1 MTENQPQLH
10 QLLAKLEQLLQ
21 KQNSFAKEI
30 EALRQDIEVLKKE
43 STVQPASVQ
52 VPRLPISPPA
62 IKEPSQTNV
71 GEIPASTAQAN
82 TSYDNKL
89 ESFIGENLIS
99 KIGIIVLVLGVAIGV
114 KYVIDHNLISPLVRI
129 SLGYS
134 VGFVLLV
141 LTHRLKSHYLEYS
154 VALLSGAVSILY
166 FTTFAAHLFYQFY
179 SFGLCFGLML
189 ATTIFTVLAAMYFNR
204 SFIALLGLIGAY
216 VLPYL
221 LYIDPKEINLL
232 FPYLSLVN
240 LGILL
245 IAISRNWKF
254 LNVVAFIWTWLI
266 FFGWYIT
273 LYKPTSQFVSAWVYL
288 SVFFCIFYGTF
299 LAYKLNKL
307 EPLNSRDVVLISINA
322 LLFCFFGIR
331 ISVVQFDHHDFSG
344 LIASLSAGI
353 HFLVAYLVSQQG
365 KADPKIARFLGVL
378 GWSFLTLAIP
388 IQFDG
393 VWVTV
398 FWGIEA
404 GLMFIW
410 GRLRSIALAEIL
422 SFFVLGLAG
431 IQLGNSWVSYLYSY
445 PINPVRFFNPDFLSS
460 IFFAGVL
467 VAVNYVHHRFLI
479 RSPCIQHENQN
490 HLLRFSLGTALVK
503 VLYFSFFCEISA
515 YWIHVYGQFTEP
527 GLTWSRF
534 YFQGDIDSFRWIW
547 LINYTLFFI
556 AVLTVL
562 NWFWIKSKELG
573 VLSLSLQLATV
584 VVVFILGFYLLNGFY
599 ATYLTQPDFIWY
611 DRIRYLTILF
621 LLVMLGTGI
630 PYLWRQ
636 ELSKDIRVTYELV
649 VYASV
654 LFLVSNEIMLI
665 GTSLAYKLGL
675 SLWWGVFALGLIVWG
690 IWKRIPHARIAG
702 IFLFGATLIKL
713 FFYDIEHLA
722 TIPKTIIFVALG
734 MLLLLVSYL
743 YNRYKE
749 WLNPDQE
756 PTNLSPDHQKSFHSN
771 SE

>member
-21 KQNSFAKEI
+21 KQDSFARETEALRQEI
-30 EALRQDIEVLKKE
+30 EALKKE
-43 STVQPASVQ
+43 SNPKPEAVQISKP
-52 VPRLPISPPA
+52 PISPTA
-62 IKEPSQTNV
+62 IKEP
-71 GEIPASTAQAN
+71 IPAITEQPLASTTPAN
-82 TSYDNKL
+82 TPYDNKL

-114 KYVIDHNLISPLVRI
+114 KYVIDHNLISPLMRI

-166 FTTFAAHLFYQFY
+166 FTTFAAHIFYQFY
-179 SFGLCFGLML
+179 SFSLCFGLML

-204 SFIALLGLIGAY
+204 SFIALLGLVGAY

-221 LYIDPKEINLL
+221 LYIDPKEIDLL

-245 IAISRNWKF
+245 IALSRNWKS

-273 LYKPTSQFVSAWVYL
+273 FYRPVPQFVSSWVYL
-288 SVFFCIFYGTF
+288 GVFFCIFYGIF

-307 EPLNSRDVVLISINA
+307 EPMNTSDVVLIGSNA
-322 LLFCFFGIR
+322 ILFCFFGIR

-353 HFLVAYLVSQQG
+353 HFLVAYLVSLQD
-365 KADPKIARFLGVL
+365 KADPKITRFLSVL

-388 IQFDG
+388 LQFDG

-398 FWGIEA
+398 FWGLEA
-404 GLMFIW
+404 GLMFVW
-410 GRLRSIALAEIL
+410 GRLRSVPLAEIL
-422 SFFVLGLAG
+422 SFLVLGLAG
-431 IQLGNSWVSYLYSY
+431 IQIGNSWVTYLYSY
-445 PINPVRFFNPDFLSS
+445 PINPVRFFNGHFLSS
-460 IFFAGVL
+460 IFFACVL
-467 VAVNYVHHRFLI
+467 VAINFIHHRFLI
-479 RSPCIQHENQN
+479 RSPWIQHEDQNQ
-490 HLLRFSLGTALVK
+490 LLRFSLGAALVK
-503 VLYFSFFCEISA
+503 VLYFTFFCEISA
-515 YWIHVYGQFTEP
+515 YWIHVYGQFAEP
-527 GLTWSRF
+527 GQTWSRL
-534 YFQGDIDSFRWIW
+534 YFQEDIDSFRWIW
-547 LINYTLFFI
+547 LINYSLFFI
-556 AVLTVL
+556 AVLTLL
-562 NWFWIKSKELG
+562 NWFWIKNKELG
-573 VLSLSLQLATV
+573 VLSLGLQLAAV

-599 ATYLTQPDFIWY
+599 ATYLVQPDYVLY
-611 DRIRYLTILF
+611 DRIRYLTVLF
-621 LLVMLGTGI
+621 LLLMLGTGI

-636 ELSKDIRVTYELV
+636 ELSKDLKVTYELV
-649 VYASV
+649 VYACV
-654 LFLVSNEIMLI
+654 LFPVSNEIMLI

-675 SLWWGVFALGLIVWG
+675 SLWWGVFALGLIVLG

-702 IFLFGATLIKL
+702 IFLFGVTLFKL

-722 TIPKTIIFVALG
+722 TIPKTVIFVALG

-749 WLNPDQE
+749 WLNPE
-756 PTNLSPDHQKSFHSN
+756 PTNLSPDHQKSSHS
-771 SE
+771 STE

>member
-1 MTENQPQLH
+1 MTENQLQLH

-21 KQNSFAKEI
+21 RQNSFAREI
-30 EALRQDIEVLKKE
+30 EALRQEIEALKKPTTTKISE
-43 STVQPASVQ
+43 NQTSAAP
-52 VPRLPISPPA
+52 VPPPKIISPVQSIPEQPLATTAPA
-62 IKEPSQTNV
+62 KTP
-71 GEIPASTAQAN
+71 
-82 TSYDNKL
+82 YDNKL

-129 SLGYS
+129 CLGYL

-141 LTHRLKSHYLEYS
+141 LTYRLKSHYLEYS

-245 IAISRNWKF
+245 IALSRNWKF

-273 LYKPTSQFVSAWVYL
+273 LYKPVSQFVSSWAYL
-288 SVFFCIFYGTF
+288 CVFFCIFYGIF

-307 EPLNSRDVVLISINA
+307 EPLKTGDVVLISSNA

-331 ISVVQFDHHDFSG
+331 ISVVQFDHHNFSG

-353 HFLVAYLVSQQG
+353 HFLMAYTVYRQTEVDL
-365 KADPKIARFLGVL
+365 KITRFLSIL
-378 GWSFLTLAIP
+378 GWSFLTIAVPL
-388 IQFDG
+388 QFDG
-393 VWVTV
+393 VWVMV
-398 FWGIEA
+398 FWGLEA
-404 GLMFIW
+404 GLMFVW
-410 GRLRSIALAEIL
+410 GRLRSIPLAEI
-422 SFFVLGLAG
+422 SSYFVMGLAG
-431 IQLGNSWVSYLYSY
+431 IQLANSWVLYVYSY
-445 PINPVRFFNPDFLSS
+445 PINPVRFFNADFLSS
-460 IFFAGVL
+460 IFFAGIL
-467 VAVNYVHHRFLI
+467 AGVNYIHSRFLI
-479 RSPCIQHENQN
+479 RSPWIQHEGQNQ
-490 HLLRFSLGTALVK
+490 LLRALLGTGFVL
-503 VLYFSFFCEISA
+503 VLYFTLFCEISA
-515 YWIHVYGQFTEP
+515 YWIHAYGQFAEP
-527 GLTWSRF
+527 GQSWSRF
-534 YFQGDIDSFRWIW
+534 YFQEDIDSFRWIW
-547 LINYTLFFI
+547 LINYTLLFI
-556 AVLTVL
+556 GALTLL

-573 VLSLSLQLATV
+573 ILSLGLQLAAV

-599 ATYLTQPDFIWY
+599 ATYFTHPDYVLY

-621 LLVMLGTGI
+621 LLMMLGTGI
-630 PYLWRQ
+630 PYLWQQ
-636 ELSKDIRVTYELV
+636 ELSKDLKITFELV
-649 VYASV
+649 LYSCV
-654 LFLVSNEIMLI
+654 LFVVSNEIMLI

-675 SLWWGVFALGLIVWG
+675 SLWWGVFALGLIVLG
-690 IWKRIPHARIAG
+690 IWKRKPHLRISG
-702 IFLFGATLIKL
+702 IFLFGATLLKL

-722 TIPKTIIFVALG
+722 TIPKTVIFIALG

-756 PTNLSPDHQKSFHSN
+756 PTNLSPDHQKSSHSN

>member
-21 KQNSFAKEI
+21 KQDSFAREI
-30 EALRQDIEVLKKE
+30 EGLRQDIEALKKE
-43 STVQPASVQ
+43 SNPKPEGVQISRP
-52 VPRLPISPPA
+52 PISPPV
-62 IKEPSQTNV
+62 IKEPTQAIV
-71 GEIPASTAQAN
+71 EQPLASSAQAN
-82 TSYDNKL
+82 PPYDNKL
-89 ESFIGENLIS
+89 ESYIGENLIS

-134 VGFVLLV
+134 VGFLLLL

-166 FTTFAAHLFYQFY
+166 FTTLAAHIFYQFY
-179 SFGLCFGLML
+179 SFSLCFGLML

-245 IAISRNWKF
+245 IALSRNWKF

-273 LYKPTSQFVSAWVYL
+273 LYKPVSQFVSSWVYL
-288 SVFFCIFYGTF
+288 SVFFGIFYGIF

-307 EPLNSRDVVLISINA
+307 EPLNTGDVVLISINA

-331 ISVVQFDHHDFSG
+331 IFVVQFGHHDFSG

-353 HFLVAYLVSQQG
+353 HFLMAYLVSQQG
-365 KADPKIARFLGVL
+365 KADPKIARFLSVL

-388 IQFDG
+388 LQFDG
-393 VWVTV
+393 IWVTV

-404 GLMFIW
+404 GLLFAW
-410 GRLRSIALAEIL
+410 GRLKSIRLAEIL
-422 SFFVLGLAG
+422 SYFVMGLAG
-431 IQLGNSWVSYLYSY
+431 VQVANSWVHYMYSY
-445 PINPVRFFNPDFLSS
+445 PITPVRVFNADFLGS
-460 IFFAGVL
+460 IFFAGIL
-467 VAVNYVHHRFLI
+467 AGVNYFHYRHLI
-479 RSPCIQHENQN
+479 RSPWIQHEDQN
-490 HLLRFSLGTALVK
+490 HLLRFSLGTGLVA
-503 VLYFSFFCEISA
+503 VLYFTFFCEISA
-515 YWIHVYGQFTEP
+515 YWIHVYGQFAEP
-527 GLTWSRF
+527 GHSWNRL
-534 YFQGDIDSFRWIW
+534 YFQEDIDSFRWIW
-547 LINYTLFFI
+547 LINYTLFFLSI
-556 AVLTVL
+556 LTLL

-573 VLSLSLQLATV
+573 ILSLGLQLAAV

-599 ATYLTQPDFIWY
+599 ATYLAQPDFVLY
-611 DRIRYLTILF
+611 DRIRYLTMLF
-621 LLVMLGTGI
+621 LLLMLGTGI

-649 VYASV
+649 VYACV

-675 SLWWGVFALGLIVWG
+675 SLWWGVFALGLIVLG

-702 IFLFGATLIKL
+702 IFLFGATLVKL

-749 WLNPDQE
+749 WLE
-756 PTNLSPDHQKSFHSN
+756 K
-771 SE
+771 E

>member
-21 KQNSFAKEI
+21 KQDSFAREI
-30 EALRQDIEVLKKE
+30 EALRQEIEALKKPNIAKIPE
-43 STVQPASVQ
+43 VQSTAAPVSPPKIASPVQPIPEQPLAAAAPAK
-52 VPRLPISPPA
+52 VP
-62 IKEPSQTNV
+62 
-71 GEIPASTAQAN
+71 
-82 TSYDNKL
+82 YDNKL

-129 SLGYS
+129 CLGYL
-134 VGFVLLV
+134 VGFVLLI
-141 LTHRLKSHYLEYS
+141 LTYRLKSHYLEYS

-166 FTTFAAHLFYQFY
+166 FTTLAAHIFYQFY

-189 ATTIFTVLAAMYFNR
+189 AITLFTALAALYFNR

-221 LYIDPKEINLL
+221 LYINPKEIDLL

-245 IAISRNWKF
+245 IAVSRNWKF
-254 LNVVAFIWTWLI
+254 LNVVAFIWTWFI

-273 LYKPTSQFVSAWVYL
+273 LYKPVPQFVSAWVYL
-288 SVFFCIFYGTF
+288 TVFFSIFYGTF

-307 EPLNSRDVVLISINA
+307 EPLNTSDLVLITINST
-322 LLFCFFGIR
+322 LYCFFGIR

-353 HFLVAYLVSQQG
+353 HFLLAYTVYQQD
-365 KADPKIARFLGVL
+365 KVDPKITRFLSVL
-378 GWSFLTLAIP
+378 GWSFLTIAVPL
-388 IQFDG
+388 QFDG

-398 FWGIEA
+398 FWGLEA
-404 GLMFIW
+404 GLMFVW
-410 GRLRSIALAEIL
+410 GRLRSIPLAEIL
-422 SFFVLGLAG
+422 SYFVMGLAG
-431 IQLGNSWVSYLYSY
+431 IQVANSWVLYVYSY
-445 PINPVRFFNPDFLSS
+445 PINPVRVFNADFLSS
-460 IFFAGVL
+460 IFFAGIL
-467 VAVNYVHHRFLI
+467 VGVNYIHSRFLI
-479 RSPCIQHENQN
+479 RSPWIQHEDQNQ
-490 HLLRFSLGTALVK
+490 LLRALLGTGLVL
-503 VLYFSFFCEISA
+503 VLYFTFFCEISA
-515 YWIHVYGQFTEP
+515 YWIHAYGQYAKP
-527 GLTWSRF
+527 GQLWSSH
-534 YFQGDIDSFRWIW
+534 YFQEDIDSFRWIW

-562 NWFWIKSKELG
+562 NWFWIKSRELG
-573 VLSLSLQLATV
+573 VLSLGLQVAAV

-599 ATYLTQPDFIWY
+599 AIYLAQPDYVLY

-621 LLVMLGTGI
+621 LLLMLGTGI
-630 PYLWRQ
+630 PYLWQQ
-636 ELSKDIRVTYELV
+636 EMGQDLKVTFELV
-649 VYASV
+649 LFSCV

-675 SLWWGVFALGLIVWG
+675 SLWWGVFALGLIVLG
-690 IWKRIPHARIAG
+690 IWKRMPHARIAG
-702 IFLFGATLIKL
+702 IFLFGATLFKL
-713 FFYDIEHLA
+713 FVYDIEHLA

-743 YNRYKE
+743 YNRYKG

-756 PTNLSPDHQKSFHSN
+756 PTNLSPDHQKSFHSDT
-771 SE
+771 E

>member
-21 KQNSFAKEI
+21 KQDSFAREI
-30 EALRQDIEVLKKE
+30 EGLRQEIEVLKKE
-43 STVQPASVQ
+43 SIVKPAQVQ
-52 VPRLPISPPA
+52 VSKPPISPPIVNKPIQTIEEQA
-62 IKEPSQTNV
+62 I
-71 GEIPASTAQAN
+71 ASTAPAN
-82 TSYDNKL
+82 ASYDNKL
-89 ESFIGENLIS
+89 ESYIGENLIS

-114 KYVIDHNLISPLVRI
+114 KYVIDHNLISPLIRI

-141 LTHRLKSHYLEYS
+141 LTHRLKSQYLEYS

-179 SFGLCFGLML
+179 SFNLCFVLML

-204 SFIALLGLIGAY
+204 SFVALLGLIGAY

-221 LYIDPKEINLL
+221 LYINPKEIDLL

-245 IAISRNWKF
+245 IALSRNWKF

-273 LYKPTSQFVSAWVYL
+273 LYKPVPQFLSSWVYL
-288 SVFFCIFYGTF
+288 SVFFGIFYGIF

-307 EPLNSRDVVLISINA
+307 EPLKAGDVVLISINA

-353 HFLVAYLVSQQG
+353 HFLVAYLVSQQS

-378 GWSFLTLAIP
+378 GWCFLTLAIP
-388 IQFDG
+388 LQFDG

-398 FWGIEA
+398 FWGLEA
-404 GLMFIW
+404 GLMFVW
-410 GRLRSIALAEIL
+410 GRLRSIPLAEIL

-431 IQLGNSWVSYLYSY
+431 IQIGNSWVSYLYSY
-445 PINPVRFFNPDFLSS
+445 PINPIRFFNADFLSS

-467 VAVNYVHHRFLI
+467 GAINYVHQRFLI
-479 RSPCIQHENQN
+479 RSPWIRHEEQN

-503 VLYFSFFCEISA
+503 VLYFTFFCEISA
-515 YWIHVYGQFTEP
+515 YWINVYGQFAEP
-527 GLTWSRF
+527 GQVWSKL
-534 YFQGDIDSFRWIW
+534 YFQEDIDSFRWIW
-547 LINYTLFFI
+547 LINYSLFFLS
-556 AVLTVL
+556 VLTVL

-573 VLSLSLQLATV
+573 VLSLGLQLAAV
-584 VVVFILGFYLLNGFY
+584 VVVFILGLYLLNGFY
-599 ATYLTQPDFIWY
+599 ATYLTQPGYVWY
-611 DRIRYLTILF
+611 NRIRYLTILF

-636 ELSKDIRVTYELV
+636 ELSKDLRVTYELV
-649 VYASV
+649 VYACV

-665 GTSLAYKLGL
+665 GTNLAYKLGL
-675 SLWWGVFALGLIVWG
+675 SLWWGVFALGLIVLG

-702 IFLFGATLIKL
+702 IFLFGATLFKL
-713 FFYDIEHLA
+713 FIYDIEHLA

-749 WLNPDQE
+749 WVNPDQE
-756 PTNLSPDHQKSFHSN
+756 PTNLSPDHQKSAHSDN
-771 SE
+771 E